1 MKAVRYGLILLSTIQ
16 AILAVVLFLRLS
28 WAIRV
33 WPFAGTS
40 PMTFTF
46 VSSIFAAAAAST
58 FWAVLSR
65 NYGALA
71 GIGLD
76 YITIMSA
83 QAFVCIRLVVR
94 GDPQLVPLSVV
105 SLAGA
110 LFGVW
115 LVLWSI
121 RIPLDRARPLPRF
134 VRWSFIFFIVALVVV
149 SAGLILQVP
158 NVIPWDITPDD
169 SVVIGW
175 MFLGAAIYF
184 AYGLLRPCW
193 VNAAGQLA
201 GFLAYDVVLIG
212 PFVSRLPSVTPVYRL
227 SLIAYTL
234 FVTSSGIVAAYYL
247 FINRA
252 TRPGPR
258 LRRDAGLTQAI

>member
-1 MKAVRYGLILLSTIQ
+1 MKAVRYGLILVSTVQ
-16 AILAVVLFLRLS
+16 AILAVVLFLRLP

-33 WPFAGTS
+33 WPFHGTS

-46 VSSIFAAAAAST
+46 VSSIFAAAAAAT
-58 FWAVLSR
+58 LWAVFSE

-76 YITIMSA
+76 YITILSA
-83 QAFVCIRLVVR
+83 LAFVCIRLVVR
-94 GDPQLVPLSVV
+94 GNPQLMPPSVV
-105 SLAGA
+105 SVAGA

-121 RIPLDRARPLPRF
+121 RIPLDRTVPLPSF
-134 VRWSFIFFIVALVVV
+134 VRWSFGFFIVALVVV

-158 NVIPWDITPDD
+158 NVIPWDVTPED

-175 MFLGAAIYF
+175 MFLGASIYF

-212 PFVSRLPSVTPVYRL
+212 PFVSRLPSVTPAYRL

-234 FVTSSGIVAAYYL
+234 FVTSSGIVAVYYL
-247 FINRA
+247 LINRS
-252 TRPGPR
+252 TRLGRRSSGMPG
-258 LRRDAGLTQAI
+258 